1 MRKFHAEE
9 QRTFWRKGMTNVYQD
24 DHVFVSPD
32 LATRVVA
39 CDVVDRLS
47 SATTARSVSTWS
59 RRPCEPGDG
68 SRRESGRRVSAS
80 SAYDRLADLAHCR
93 DVGLSS
99 GGTCMKGRDRFTAKQ
114 TGDNSEGLVLLGGL
128 RRRTSS
134 AMDCDERGPPRWQA
148 RRVIEERA
156 RGGPFV
162 CCTLDWI

>member
-80 SAYDRLADLAHCR
+80 SAYGRLADLAHCR

-99 GGTCMKGRDRFTAKQ
+99 GGSCMKGRDRFTAKQ
-114 TGDNSEGLVLLGGL
+114 TG
-128 RRRTSS
+128 TTP
-134 AMDCDERGPPRWQA
+134 RG
-148 RRVIEERA
+148 
-156 RGGPFV
+156 
-162 CCTLDWI
+162 